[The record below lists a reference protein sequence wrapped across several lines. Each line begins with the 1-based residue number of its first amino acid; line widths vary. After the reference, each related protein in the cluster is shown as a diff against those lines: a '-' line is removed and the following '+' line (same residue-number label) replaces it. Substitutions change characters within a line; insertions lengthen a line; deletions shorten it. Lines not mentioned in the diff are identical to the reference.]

1 MRKFVRYLY
10 ETRMNKLYSLLI
22 MSLGALLI
30 FIDGDATF
38 FMFSLFIG
46 IPMFFAR
53 KQWIF

>member
-1 MRKFVRYLY
+1 MKKFARYMY
-10 ETRMNKLYSLLI
+10 ETRVNKFYSLVL
-22 MSLGALLI
+22 MGLGALPI

-46 IPMFFAR
+46 MPMFFAR